1 MDITNNA
8 HLFTMLRI
16 RKHAQRVR
24 LGGRMW
30 TPTLTGEKKA
40 WSTATRSPHT
50 CFPCLECQHLQ
61 WVGKLLSMGRTNV
74 NTYNVTMIQKT
85 TTTIHSPQSKTSSLG
100 QNVNTDN
107 NWDAENNHK
116 KLMTNLFSMVTVLTL
131 TKSGMQRTSATVN
144 RLLTPTVS
152 MMQSNN
158 NSYI

>member
-1 MDITNNA
+1 
-8 HLFTMLRI
+8 
-16 RKHAQRVR
+16 
-24 LGGRMW
+24 
-30 TPTLTGEKKA
+30 
-40 WSTATRSPHT
+40 
-50 CFPCLECQHLQ
+50 
-61 WVGKLLSMGRTNV
+61 MGRTNV